1 MNRPR
6 GQSMNSP
13 STKAQSL
20 VKSIDQDKVH
30 DSFNSTS
37 KSINYMEIIII
48 WIVGGSKPFE

>member
-13 STKAQSL
+13 STKAQNL

-48 WIVGGSKPFE
+48 WIVAGSKLFE